1 MRDSF
6 HSIKKVSIMPPEWTL
21 EPIFKIKIV
30 QIFAIIDKR
39 INQLLKKIPK
49 KRISYW
55 SGSSRKFLTT

>member
-6 HSIKKVSIMPPEWTL
+6 HSIKKVSIMPLEWTL

-39 INQLLKKIPK
+39 INQLLKKFQKNESTIGAVPVVN
-49 KRISYW
+49 S
-55 SGSSRKFLTT
+55 